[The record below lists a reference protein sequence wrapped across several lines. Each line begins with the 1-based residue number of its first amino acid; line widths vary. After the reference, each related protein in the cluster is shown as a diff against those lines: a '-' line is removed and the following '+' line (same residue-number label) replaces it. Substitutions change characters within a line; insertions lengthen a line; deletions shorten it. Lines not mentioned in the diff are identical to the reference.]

1 MPKMMMVL
9 LKQESIAMPESKS
22 SSTDPRSGAA
32 NSSPKTLKVAFY
44 VLLSLIL
51 FAVAA
56 LFLIILTKLPGTF

>member
-1 MPKMMMVL
+1 MR
-9 LKQESIAMPESKS
+9 LKQESMVMPESKPS
-22 SSTDPRSGAA
+22 TTDPVSNPAK
-32 NSSPKTLKVAFY
+32 SSPKTLKVAFY